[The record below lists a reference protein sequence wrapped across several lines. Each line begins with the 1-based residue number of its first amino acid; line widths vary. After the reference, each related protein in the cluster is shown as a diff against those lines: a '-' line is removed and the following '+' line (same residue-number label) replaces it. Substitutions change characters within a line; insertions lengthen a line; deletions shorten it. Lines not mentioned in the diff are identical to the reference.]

1 MYLKSI
7 VVNGFKSF
15 AEKVNI
21 DLSNKVNV
29 VVGPNGSGKS
39 NVVDA
44 ISWVLGTQ
52 SPGTLRTN
60 KMEDVIFA
68 GTEKLAEKGFA
79 EVYLNFVVDPEK
91 FNGSEEISIGRKLFR
106 DGASE
111 YFMNGLNCRLLD
123 IQEFLSDLGI
133 GKQQHTIISQGQIA
147 EILNSKPE
155 DHRVTIEEAA
165 GILPFKLKKDKAL
178 RRIESGDKE
187 IKRAKD
193 VLREIN
199 KQLKPLKIQAEQAQ
213 AHETLSKSLL
223 ENKTNINILKY
234 KIFNEK
240 EVGISNEL
248 QTTIE
253 HLEEVNKSTDEAK
266 SLKTNLTSEL
276 GQGVSVSSLFKDY
289 SNKLSTKS
297 EQVKSVAQIA
307 TERLDN
313 LERESIREEKR
324 LIELQNKVLTNT
336 LTINDLSN
344 KLISKKD
351 NLTNLNQ
358 NLEYLNAQL
367 NENNKN
373 QSASLEVN
381 EAILEKDLDYLKGII
396 SKLEVNIT
404 DSEHEYQK
412 WDKDKIVSSELLDSH
427 SSLISKKIILKSSF
441 SKVRKNIN
449 SIFDREL
456 EVTRNNLDK
465 IKLEYKNNVDIL
477 NSKVEQQESISN
489 NSSYKDELKIQEV
502 SLRQK
507 LKQLEDEITSISN
520 QLVSAAEQIKFLT
533 NENSDLQLTIDEIHY
548 APDHNYKT
556 DLENIIDKST
566 TLISILNKS
575 SESMLLQA
583 NVYEQKHGN
592 KNIKITELD
601 NQIENLNKNYLSL
614 NEQKGNLSIK
624 KAEYSSEKAHY
635 YSTLINMYGVE
646 TEVIDSFITSQHSQN
661 EIENEIRTIEQ
672 KLENIGVVN
681 YLAKTDYEQ
690 LDTRQQ
696 EISNSIEDLTSSKKE
711 LLVHI
716 KEIEDEIEFRI
727 DSSFNSI
734 SLHFTEIFEQ
744 LFPGGKG
751 SLELTN
757 KENLLETGIEIN
769 VQPKG
774 KKVKKLSL
782 LSGGERSLAAI
793 AFLFAIFKSFPSPFY
808 ILDEVEA
815 ALDDANLH
823 RMINLLNYVKDDA
836 QFIIVTHQQQTMHA
850 GDILYGVTME
860 PGSGSRIFIKT
871 KSEFESLIANEVN
884 KDEWKWY
891 KTSKT
896 CRRNC

>member
-213 AHETLSKSLL
+213 AHETLSGSLL

-240 EVGISNEL
+240 ETGISNEL
-248 QTTIE
+248 KTTIE
-253 HLEEVNKSTDEAK
+253 QLEEVNKSTDEAK

-358 NLEYLNAQL
+358 NLEYLNVQL

-396 SKLEVNIT
+396 SKLELNIT
-404 DSEHEYQK
+404 DSENEFQK
-412 WDKDKIVSSELLDSH
+412 WDKDKILSSELLDSH
-427 SSLISKKIILKSSF
+427 SSLISKKIILKGSF
-441 SKVRKNIN
+441 SKVRKNIT

-456 EVTRNNLDK
+456 EVTKKNLEK

-477 NSKVEQQESISN
+477 NSKVEQQNSISN

-556 DLENIIDKST
+556 ELENIIDKST

-575 SESMLLQA
+575 AESMLQQA

-646 TEVIDSFITSQHSQN
+646 TEVIDSFIPSQHSQN

-690 LDTRQQ
+690 LDTRHQ
-696 EISNSIEDLTSSKKE
+696 EITNSIEDLTSSKKE

-734 SLHFTEIFEQ
+734 SIHFTEIFEQ

-884 KDEWKWY
+884 KDE
-891 KTSKT
+891 
-896 CRRNC
+896 

>member
-15 AEKVNI
+15 AERVNI

-52 SPGTLRTN
+52 SPGALRTN

-68 GTEKLAEKGFA
+68 GTEKLSEKGFA
-79 EVYLNFVVDPEK
+79 EVYLNFVVDPDK
-91 FNGSEEISIGRKLFR
+91 FNGSEEISIGRKLYR

-111 YFMNGLNCRLLD
+111 YFMNSLNCRLLD

-155 DHRVTIEEAA
+155 DHRITIEEAA

-178 RRIESGDKE
+178 RRIESGEKE

-213 AHETLSKSLL
+213 AHEALNSSLL
-223 ENKTNINILKY
+223 QHKINLNLLKY
-234 KIFNEK
+234 TIFNDK
-240 EVGISNEL
+240 ETDITS
-248 QTTIE
+248 Q
-253 HLEEVNKSTDEAK
+253 LEEITNN
-266 SLKTNLTSEL
+266 LKTVVDETENAKKLKSNLTSEL
-276 GQGVSVSSLFKDY
+276 GQGVSISSLFKDY

-324 LIELQNKVLTNT
+324 LSELQSKVLTNT

-344 KLISKKD
+344 KLITRKD
-351 NLTNLNQ
+351 TLTELNQ
-358 NLEYLNAQL
+358 NLESLNKQI

-381 EAILEKDLDYLKGII
+381 EAILEKDLDYLKNIV
-396 SKLEVNIT
+396 SKLEANLAT
-404 DSEHEYQK
+404 SEENFNK
-412 WDKDKIVSSELLDSH
+412 WQQDKETTKSVIENH
-427 SSLISKKIILKSSF
+427 SSVISTKFTLKSSF
-441 SKVRKNIN
+441 SKVRKTIN
-449 SIFDREL
+449 TIVDRE
-456 EVTRNNLDK
+456 VDAAKVNLDVLKTEYDKNVEILTSK
-465 IKLEYKNNVDIL
+465 ID
-477 NSKVEQQESISN
+477 QQNIISN
-489 NSSYKDELKIQEV
+489 NTSYKEELKNQEIA
-502 SLRQK
+502 LRAK
-507 LKQLEDEITSISN
+507 LNSLEDDITARSN

-533 NENSDLQLTIDEIHY
+533 NENSNLQLTIDEIHY
-548 APDHNYKT
+548 APDSNYKNE
-556 DLENIIDKST
+556 LETIIAEST
-566 TLISILNKS
+566 NLIKILNNS

-583 NVYEQKHGN
+583 DVYEKKHGN
-592 KNIKITELD
+592 KNTKISELD
-601 NQIENLNKNYLSL
+601 EEIESLNKSYISY
-614 NEQKGNLSIK
+614 NEEKSNLSINR
-624 KAEYSSEKAHY
+624 AEYSSEKAHH
-635 YSTLINMYGVE
+635 YSTLVNMYGIEMSEIQNFDPSV
-646 TEVIDSFITSQHSQN
+646 HNQN
-661 EIENEIRTIEQ
+661 ELEHEISNIEGKIED
-672 KLENIGVVN
+672 IGVVN

-690 LDTRQQ
+690 LDARHQ
-696 EISNSIEDLTSSKKE
+696 EISSSIDDLTTSKKE
-711 LLVHI
+711 LLLHI
-716 KEIEDEIEFRI
+716 KEIEDEIQFRI
-727 DSSFNSI
+727 DPSFNSI
-734 SLHFTEIFEQ
+734 SVHFSEIFEQ

-751 SLELTN
+751 SLELTE

-871 KSEFESLIANEVN
+871 KSEFENLIANESN
-884 KDEWKWY
+884 RDE
-891 KTSKT
+891 
-896 CRRNC
+896 

>member
-52 SPGTLRTN
+52 SPGALRTN

-68 GTEKLAEKGFA
+68 GTEKLSEKGFA

-91 FNGSEEISIGRKLFR
+91 FNGSEEISIGRKLYR

-178 RRIESGDKE
+178 RRIESGEKE

-213 AHETLSKSLL
+213 EHESLNASLL
-223 ENKTNINILKY
+223 E
-234 KIFNEK
+234 
-240 EVGISNEL
+240 S
-248 QTTIE
+248 
-253 HLEEVNKSTDEAK
+253 
-266 SLKTNLTSEL
+266 KTNLNLLKYENFNTKENESINKLTTISEKLDDISKSSNEAKALKSNLTKEL
-276 GQGVSVSSLFKDY
+276 GQGVSVSSLFKDH
-289 SNKLSTKS
+289 SNKLTTKS
-297 EQVKSVAQIA
+297 EQIKSVAQIA

-313 LERESIREEKR
+313 LNRETIREEKR
-324 LIELQNKVLTNT
+324 LSDLQNKVLTNT

-344 KLISKKD
+344 KLILKK
-351 NLTNLNQ
+351 NSLTDLNKSLENLNKQ
-358 NLEYLNAQL
+358 I

-381 EAILEKDLDYLKGII
+381 EAILEKDLDYLKGIVN
-396 SKLEVNIT
+396 KLETNLIT
-404 DSEHEYQK
+404 SEGDLNKWENDRNSTQESMDSFSK
-412 WDKDKIVSSELLDSH
+412 
-427 SSLISKKIILKSSF
+427 LISKKILLKNSF

-449 SIFDREL
+449 LIVNREVD
-456 EVTRNNLDK
+456 VTKENLDILK
-465 IKLEYKNNVDIL
+465 AEYKSNVDIL
-477 NSKVEQQESISN
+477 NSKIEQQNIISN
-489 NSSYKDELKIQEV
+489 NSSYKEELKNQEIILRKNLN
-502 SLRQK
+502 SL
-507 LKQLEDEITSISN
+507 EEEITSRSN

-533 NENSDLQLTIDEIHY
+533 NENSELQITIDDIHY
-548 APDHNYKT
+548 APNNDYKSE
-556 DLENIIDKST
+556 LESIISKST
-566 TLISILNKS
+566 SLIKVLNKS
-575 SESMLLQA
+575 AHSMLLQA
-583 NVYEQKHGN
+583 DVYEQKHGN
-592 KNIKITELD
+592 KNSRIIELD
-601 NQIENLNKNYLSL
+601 NEIEKYNKSYLLL
-614 NEQKGNLSIK
+614 NEEKGNISIK
-624 KAEYSSEKAHY
+624 NAEYSSEKAHY
-635 YSTLINMYGVE
+635 YSSLKNIYGVE
-646 TEVIDSFITSQHSQN
+646 NNDIDSFNSDLYSQD
-661 EIENEIRTIEQ
+661 ELENEIKIIEN

-681 YLAKTDYEQ
+681 YLAKTDFEQ
-690 LDTRQQ
+690 LNTRHQD
-696 EISNSIEDLTSSKKE
+696 ISVSIEDLTTSKKE
-711 LLVHI
+711 LLTHI

-734 SLHFTEIFEQ
+734 SVHFGEIFEQ
-744 LFPGGKG
+744 LYHGGKG

-757 KENLLETGIEIN
+757 KDNLLETGIEIN

-823 RMINLLNYVKDDA
+823 RMINLLNYVRDDA

-850 GDILYGVTME
+850 GDVLYGVTME

-871 KSEFESLIANEVN
+871 KSEFENLISNEGKKN
-884 KDEWKWY
+884 E
-891 KTSKT
+891 
-896 CRRNC
+896 

>member
-213 AHETLSKSLL
+213 AHETLSGSLL

-240 EVGISNEL
+240 ETGISNEL
-248 QTTIE
+248 KTTIE
-253 HLEEVNKSTDEAK
+253 QLEEVNKSTDEAK

-358 NLEYLNAQL
+358 NLEYLNVQL

-396 SKLEVNIT
+396 SKLELNIT
-404 DSEHEYQK
+404 DSENEFQK
-412 WDKDKIVSSELLDSH
+412 WDKDKILSSELLDSH
-427 SSLISKKIILKSSF
+427 SSLISKKIILKGSF
-441 SKVRKNIN
+441 SKVRKNIT

-456 EVTRNNLDK
+456 EVTKKNLEK

-477 NSKVEQQESISN
+477 NSKVEQQNSISN

-556 DLENIIDKST
+556 ELENIIDKST

-575 SESMLLQA
+575 AESMLLQA

-601 NQIENLNKNYLSL
+601 SQIENLNKNYLSL

-646 TEVIDSFITSQHSQN
+646 TEVIDTFIPSQHSQN

-690 LDTRQQ
+690 LDTRHQ
-696 EISNSIEDLTSSKKE
+696 EITNSIEDLTSSKKE

-884 KDEWKWY
+884 KDE
-891 KTSKT
+891 
-896 CRRNC
+896 

>member
-646 TEVIDSFITSQHSQN
+646 TEVIDSFMPSQHSQN

-690 LDTRQQ
+690 LDTRHQ
-696 EISNSIEDLTSSKKE
+696 EITNSIEDLTSSKKE

-884 KDEWKWY
+884 KDE
-891 KTSKT
+891 
-896 CRRNC
+896 

>member
-213 AHETLSKSLL
+213 AHETLSGSLL

-240 EVGISNEL
+240 ETGISNEL
-248 QTTIE
+248 KTTIE
-253 HLEEVNKSTDEAK
+253 QLEEVNKSTDEAK

-358 NLEYLNAQL
+358 NLEYLNVQL

-396 SKLEVNIT
+396 SKLELNIT
-404 DSEHEYQK
+404 DSENEFQK
-412 WDKDKIVSSELLDSH
+412 WDKDKILNSELLDSH
-427 SSLISKKIILKSSF
+427 SSLISKKIILKGSF
-441 SKVRKNIN
+441 SKVRKNIT

-456 EVTRNNLDK
+456 EVTKKNLEK

-477 NSKVEQQESISN
+477 NSKVEQQNSISN

-556 DLENIIDKST
+556 ELENIIDKST

-575 SESMLLQA
+575 AESMLLQA

-601 NQIENLNKNYLSL
+601 SQIENLNKNYLSL

-624 KAEYSSEKAHY
+624 KAEYTSEKAHY

-646 TEVIDSFITSQHSQN
+646 TEVIDSFIQSQHSQN
-661 EIENEIRTIEQ
+661 EIENEIRTTEQ
-672 KLENIGVVN
+672 KLENIGGVN

-690 LDTRQQ
+690 LDTRHQ
-696 EISNSIEDLTSSKKE
+696 EITNSIEDLTSSKKE

-734 SLHFTEIFEQ
+734 SIHFTEIFEQ

-782 LSGGERSLAAI
+782 LSGGDSSLAAI

-884 KDEWKWY
+884 KDE
-891 KTSKT
+891 
-896 CRRNC
+896 

>member
-52 SPGTLRTN
+52 SPGALRTN

-68 GTEKLAEKGFA
+68 GTEKLSEKGFA

-91 FNGSEEISIGRKLFR
+91 FNGSEEISIGRKLYR

-178 RRIESGDKE
+178 RRIESGEKE

-213 AHETLSKSLL
+213 EHESLNASLL
-223 ENKTNINILKY
+223 E
-234 KIFNEK
+234 
-240 EVGISNEL
+240 S
-248 QTTIE
+248 
-253 HLEEVNKSTDEAK
+253 
-266 SLKTNLTSEL
+266 KTNLNLLKYENFNTKENESINKLTTISEKLDDISKSSNEAKALKSNLTKEL
-276 GQGVSVSSLFKDY
+276 GQGVSVSSLFKDH
-289 SNKLSTKS
+289 SNKLTTKS
-297 EQVKSVAQIA
+297 EQIKSVAQIA

-313 LERESIREEKR
+313 LNRETIREEKR
-324 LIELQNKVLTNT
+324 LSDLQNKVLTNT

-344 KLISKKD
+344 KLILKK
-351 NLTNLNQ
+351 NTLTDLNKSLENLNKQ
-358 NLEYLNAQL
+358 I

-381 EAILEKDLDYLKGII
+381 EAILEKDLDYLKGIVN
-396 SKLEVNIT
+396 KLETNLIT
-404 DSEHEYQK
+404 SEGDLNKWENDRNSTQESMDSFSK
-412 WDKDKIVSSELLDSH
+412 
-427 SSLISKKIILKSSF
+427 LISKKILLKNSF

-449 SIFDREL
+449 LIVNREVDATK
-456 EVTRNNLDK
+456 ENLDILK
-465 IKLEYKNNVDIL
+465 SEYKSNVDIL
-477 NSKVEQQESISN
+477 NSKIEQQNIISN
-489 NSSYKDELKIQEV
+489 NSSYKEELKNQEIILRKNLN
-502 SLRQK
+502 SL
-507 LKQLEDEITSISN
+507 EEEITSRSN

-533 NENSDLQLTIDEIHY
+533 NENSELQITIDEIHY
-548 APDHNYKT
+548 APNNDYKSE
-556 DLENIIDKST
+556 LESIISKST
-566 TLISILNKS
+566 ALIKVLNKS
-575 SESMLLQA
+575 AHSMLLQA
-583 NVYEQKHGN
+583 DVYEQKHGN
-592 KNIKITELD
+592 KNSRIIELD
-601 NQIENLNKNYLSL
+601 NEIEEYNKSYILL
-614 NEQKGNLSIK
+614 NEEKGNISIK
-624 KAEYSSEKAHY
+624 NAEYSSEKAHY
-635 YSTLINMYGVE
+635 YSSLKNIYGVE
-646 TEVIDSFITSQHSQN
+646 NSDIDSFNADLYIQ
-661 EIENEIRTIEQ
+661 EELENEIKIIEN

-681 YLAKTDYEQ
+681 YLAKTDFEQ
-690 LDTRQQ
+690 LNARHQD
-696 EISNSIEDLTSSKKE
+696 ISVSIEDLTTSKKE
-711 LLVHI
+711 LLTHI

-734 SLHFTEIFEQ
+734 SVHFGEIFEQ

-823 RMINLLNYVKDDA
+823 RMINLLNYVRDDA

-850 GDILYGVTME
+850 GDVLYGVTME

-871 KSEFESLIANEVN
+871 KSEFENLISNEGKKN
-884 KDEWKWY
+884 E
-891 KTSKT
+891 
-896 CRRNC
+896 

>member
-15 AEKVNI
+15 AERVNI

-52 SPGTLRTN
+52 SPGALRTN

-68 GTEKLAEKGFA
+68 GTEKLSEKGFA
-79 EVYLNFVVDPEK
+79 EVYLNFVVDADK
-91 FNGSEEISIGRKLFR
+91 FNGSEEISIGRKLYR

-155 DHRVTIEEAA
+155 DHRITIEEAA

-213 AHETLSKSLL
+213 AHESLNVSLL
-223 ENKTNINILKY
+223 EHKTNLNILKY
-234 KIFNEK
+234 TIFDNKEK
-240 EVGISNEL
+240 DISIQLDEI
-248 QTTIE
+248 T
-253 HLEEVNKSTDEAK
+253 NKLKNVVSATEDAK
-266 SLKTNLTSEL
+266 KLKSNLTSEL
-276 GQGVSVSSLFKDY
+276 GQGVSISSLFKDY

-313 LERESIREEKR
+313 LERESIREEQR
-324 LIELQNKVLTNT
+324 LSDLQNKVLANT

-344 KLISKKD
+344 KLITRKD
-351 NLTNLNQ
+351 TLTDLNQ
-358 NLEYLNAQL
+358 NLESLNKQI

-381 EAILEKDLDYLKGII
+381 EAILEKDLDYLKDIV
-396 SKLEVNIT
+396 SKLEVNLSA
-404 DSEHEYQK
+404 SEETFNK
-412 WDKDKIVSSELLDSH
+412 WQQDKESTKSLLEKH
-427 SSLISKKIILKSSF
+427 NSLISNKFTLKSSF

-449 SIFDREL
+449 SIIDRE
-456 EVTRNNLDK
+456 VDTTKINLDVL
-465 IKLEYKNNVDIL
+465 KLEYNKKLDIL
-477 NSKVEQQESISN
+477 NSKIDQQNIISN
-489 NSSYKDELKIQEV
+489 NTSYKEELKNQEV
-502 SLRQK
+502 SLRAK
-507 LKQLEDEITSISN
+507 LKSLEDEITSRSN

-548 APDHNYKT
+548 APDTDYKNE
-556 DLENIIDKST
+556 LENIIAEST
-566 TLISILNKS
+566 KLIQILNTS
-575 SESMLLQA
+575 SESMLSQA
-583 NVYEQKHGN
+583 DLYEQKHGN
-592 KNIKITELD
+592 KNSKISELD
-601 NQIENLNKNYLSL
+601 HEIESLNKTYISL
-614 NEQKGNLSIK
+614 NEEKSNLSIQ
-624 KAEYSSEKAHY
+624 KAEYSSEKAHH
-635 YSTLINMYGVE
+635 YSTLVNMYGIE
-646 TEVIDSFITSQHSQN
+646 MRQIQGFDPELHNQN
-661 EIENEIRTIEQ
+661 EMENDIRSIEEQIE
-672 KLENIGVVN
+672 KIGVVN

-690 LDTRQQ
+690 LDARHQ
-696 EISNSIEDLTSSKKE
+696 EISASIEDLTSSKKE
-711 LLVHI
+711 LSLHI

-734 SLHFTEIFEQ
+734 SVHFAEIFEQ

-871 KSEFESLIANEVN
+871 KSEFENLIANESN
-884 KDEWKWY
+884 IDE
-891 KTSKT
+891 
-896 CRRNC
+896 

>member
-404 DSEHEYQK
+404 DSEYEYQK

-533 NENSDLQLTIDEIHY
+533 NENSDLQLTIDEINY
-548 APDHNYKT
+548 APNHNYKT
-556 DLENIIDKST
+556 NLENIIDKST

-884 KDEWKWY
+884 KDE
-891 KTSKT
+891 
-896 CRRNC
+896 

>member
-404 DSEHEYQK
+404 DSEYEYQK

-646 TEVIDSFITSQHSQN
+646 TEVIDSFMPSQHSQN
-661 EIENEIRTIEQ
+661 EIENEIKTIEQ

-690 LDTRQQ
+690 LDTRHQ

-884 KDEWKWY
+884 KDE
-891 KTSKT
+891 
-896 CRRNC
+896 

>member
-15 AEKVNI
+15 AERVNI

-52 SPGTLRTN
+52 SPGALRTN

-68 GTEKLAEKGFA
+68 GTEKLSEKGFA
-79 EVYLNFVVDPEK
+79 EVYLNFVVDADK
-91 FNGSEEISIGRKLFR
+91 FNGSEEISIGRKLYR

-155 DHRVTIEEAA
+155 DHRITIEEAA

-213 AHETLSKSLL
+213 AHESLNVSLL
-223 ENKTNINILKY
+223 QHKTNLNMLKY
-234 KIFNEK
+234 TIFDNKEK
-240 EVGISNEL
+240 DISIQLDEV
-248 QTTIE
+248 T
-253 HLEEVNKSTDEAK
+253 NKLKNVVSATEDAK
-266 SLKTNLTSEL
+266 KLKSNLTSEL
-276 GQGVSVSSLFKDY
+276 GQGVSISSLFKDY

-313 LERESIREEKR
+313 LERESIREEQR
-324 LIELQNKVLTNT
+324 LSDLQNKVLANT

-344 KLISKKD
+344 KLITRK
-351 NLTNLNQ
+351 NILTELNQ
-358 NLEYLNAQL
+358 NLESLNKQI

-381 EAILEKDLDYLKGII
+381 EAILEKDLDYLKDIV
-396 SKLEVNIT
+396 SKLEDNLSA
-404 DSEHEYQK
+404 SEETFNK
-412 WDKDKIVSSELLDSH
+412 WQQDKESTESLLEKH
-427 SSLISKKIILKSSF
+427 NSLISNKFTLKSSF

-449 SIFDREL
+449 SIIDRE
-456 EVTRNNLDK
+456 VDTTRDNLDVL
-465 IKLEYKNNVDIL
+465 KLEYNKKLDIL
-477 NSKVEQQESISN
+477 NSKINQQNIISN
-489 NSSYKDELKIQEV
+489 NTSYKEELKNQEI
-502 SLRQK
+502 SLHAK
-507 LKQLEDEITSISN
+507 LKSLEDEITSRSN

-548 APDHNYKT
+548 APDTDYKNE
-556 DLENIIDKST
+556 LENIIAEST
-566 TLISILNKS
+566 KLIQILNTS
-575 SESMLLQA
+575 SESMLSQA
-583 NVYEQKHGN
+583 DLYEQKHGN
-592 KNIKITELD
+592 KNSQISELD
-601 NQIENLNKNYLSL
+601 DEIESLNKTYISL
-614 NEQKGNLSIK
+614 NDEKSNLSIH
-624 KAEYSSEKAHY
+624 KAEYSSEKAHH
-635 YSTLINMYGVE
+635 YSTLVNMYGLE
-646 TEVIDSFITSQHSQN
+646 MTQIESFEPALHKQN
-661 EIENEIRTIEQ
+661 EMENEIRSIEEQ
-672 KLENIGVVN
+672 IEKIGVVN

-690 LDTRQQ
+690 LDARHQ
-696 EISNSIEDLTSSKKE
+696 EISASIEDLTSSKKE
-711 LLVHI
+711 LLLHI

-734 SLHFTEIFEQ
+734 SVHFAEIFEQ

-871 KSEFESLIANEVN
+871 KSEFENLIANESSS
-884 KDEWKWY
+884 DE
-891 KTSKT
+891 
-896 CRRNC
+896 

>member
-240 EVGISNEL
+240 ETGISSEL
-248 QTTIE
+248 QTTIKD
-253 HLEEVNKSTDEAK
+253 LEDVNKSTDEAK

-313 LERESIREEKR
+313 LERESIRQEKR
-324 LIELQNKVLTNT
+324 LSDLQNKVLTNT

-358 NLEYLNAQL
+358 NLEYLNVQL

-381 EAILEKDLDYLKGII
+381 EAILEKDLDYLKRII

-404 DSEHEYQK
+404 DRENEYQK

-441 SKVRKNIN
+441 SKVRKNIT

-489 NSSYKDELKIQEV
+489 NSSYKDELKNQEV
-502 SLRQK
+502 SLRQN

-556 DLENIIDKST
+556 ELENIIDKST

-601 NQIENLNKNYLSL
+601 NQIENLNKKYLSL

-646 TEVIDSFITSQHSQN
+646 TEVIDSFISSQYSQN
-661 EIENEIRTIEQ
+661 EVENEIRTIEQ

-690 LDTRQQ
+690 LDTRHQ

-884 KDEWKWY
+884 KDE
-891 KTSKT
+891 
-896 CRRNC
+896 

>member
-15 AEKVNI
+15 AERVNI

-52 SPGTLRTN
+52 SPGALRTN

-68 GTEKLAEKGFA
+68 GTEKLSEKGFA
-79 EVYLNFVVDPEK
+79 EVYLNFVVDADK
-91 FNGSEEISIGRKLFR
+91 FNGSEEISIGRKLYR

-155 DHRVTIEEAA
+155 DHRITIEEAA

-213 AHETLSKSLL
+213 AHESLNVSLL
-223 ENKTNINILKY
+223 EHKTNLNMLKY
-234 KIFNEK
+234 TIFDNKEK
-240 EVGISNEL
+240 DISIQLDEI
-248 QTTIE
+248 T
-253 HLEEVNKSTDEAK
+253 NKLINVVSATEDAK
-266 SLKTNLTSEL
+266 KLKSNLTSEL
-276 GQGVSVSSLFKDY
+276 GQGVSISSLFKDY

-313 LERESIREEKR
+313 LERESIREEQR
-324 LIELQNKVLTNT
+324 LSDLQNKVLANT

-344 KLISKKD
+344 KLITRKD
-351 NLTNLNQ
+351 TLTDLNQ
-358 NLEYLNAQL
+358 NLESLNKQI

-381 EAILEKDLDYLKGII
+381 EAILEKDLDYLKDIV
-396 SKLEVNIT
+396 SKLEVNLSA
-404 DSEHEYQK
+404 SEETFNK
-412 WDKDKIVSSELLDSH
+412 WQQDKESTKSLLEKH
-427 SSLISKKIILKSSF
+427 NSLISNKFTLKSSF

-449 SIFDREL
+449 SIIDRE
-456 EVTRNNLDK
+456 VDTTKDNLDVL
-465 IKLEYKNNVDIL
+465 KLEYNKKLDIL
-477 NSKVEQQESISN
+477 NSKIDQQNIISN
-489 NSSYKDELKIQEV
+489 NTSYKEELKNQEV
-502 SLRQK
+502 SLRAK
-507 LKQLEDEITSISN
+507 LKSLEDEITSRSN

-548 APDHNYKT
+548 APDTDYKNE
-556 DLENIIDKST
+556 LENIIAEST
-566 TLISILNKS
+566 KLIQILNTS
-575 SESMLLQA
+575 SESMLSQA
-583 NVYEQKHGN
+583 DLYEQKHGN
-592 KNIKITELD
+592 KNSKISELD
-601 NQIENLNKNYLSL
+601 HEIESLNKTYISL
-614 NEQKGNLSIK
+614 NDEKSNLSIQ
-624 KAEYSSEKAHY
+624 KAEYSSEKAHH
-635 YSTLINMYGVE
+635 YSTLVNMYGIE
-646 TEVIDSFITSQHSQN
+646 MRQIQGFDPELHNQN
-661 EIENEIRTIEQ
+661 EMENDIRSIEEQIE
-672 KLENIGVVN
+672 KIGVVN

-690 LDTRQQ
+690 LDARHQ
-696 EISNSIEDLTSSKKE
+696 EISASIEDLTSSKKE
-711 LLVHI
+711 LLLHI

-734 SLHFTEIFEQ
+734 SVHFAEIFEQ

-871 KSEFESLIANEVN
+871 KSEFENLIANESN
-884 KDEWKWY
+884 IDE
-891 KTSKT
+891 
-896 CRRNC
+896 

>member
-1 MYLKSI
+1 
-7 VVNGFKSF
+7 VNGFKSF

-155 DHRVTIEEAA
+155 DHRITIEEAA

-213 AHETLSKSLL
+213 AHETLSRSLL

-240 EVGISNEL
+240 ETGISNEL
-248 QTTIE
+248 KTTIE
-253 HLEEVNKSTDEAK
+253 QLEEVNKSTDEAK
-266 SLKTNLTSEL
+266 SLKRNLTSEL

-336 LTINDLSN
+336 LTVNDLSN

-358 NLEYLNAQL
+358 NLEYLNVQL

-404 DSEHEYQK
+404 DSENEFQK
-412 WDKDKIVSSELLDSH
+412 WDKDKILNSELLDSH
-427 SSLISKKIILKSSF
+427 SSLISKKIILKGSF
-441 SKVRKNIN
+441 SKVRKNIT
-449 SIFDREL
+449 SIFDREI
-456 EVTRNNLDK
+456 EVTKKNLEK

-477 NSKVEQQESISN
+477 NSKVEQQNSISN

-556 DLENIIDKST
+556 ELENIIDKST

-575 SESMLLQA
+575 AESMLLQA

-601 NQIENLNKNYLSL
+601 SQIENLNKNYLSL

-646 TEVIDSFITSQHSQN
+646 TEVIDSFMPSQHSQN
-661 EIENEIRTIEQ
+661 EIENEIKTIEQ

-690 LDTRQQ
+690 LDTRHQ
-696 EISNSIEDLTSSKKE
+696 EITNSIEDLTSSKKE

-884 KDEWKWY
+884 KDE
-891 KTSKT
+891 
-896 CRRNC
+896 

>member
-15 AEKVNI
+15 AERVNI

-52 SPGTLRTN
+52 SPGALRTN

-68 GTEKLAEKGFA
+68 GTEKLSEKGFA
-79 EVYLNFVVDPEK
+79 EVYLNFVVDADK
-91 FNGSEEISIGRKLFR
+91 FNGSEEISIGRKLYR

-155 DHRVTIEEAA
+155 DHRITIEEAA

-213 AHETLSKSLL
+213 AHESLNVSLL
-223 ENKTNINILKY
+223 EHKTNLNMLKY
-234 KIFNEK
+234 TIFDNKEK
-240 EVGISNEL
+240 DISIQLDEI
-248 QTTIE
+248 T
-253 HLEEVNKSTDEAK
+253 NKLKNVVSATEAAKKLK
-266 SLKTNLTSEL
+266 SNLTSEL
-276 GQGVSVSSLFKDY
+276 GQGVSISSLFKDY

-313 LERESIREEKR
+313 LERESIREEQR
-324 LIELQNKVLTNT
+324 LSDLQNKVLANT

-344 KLISKKD
+344 KLITRKD
-351 NLTNLNQ
+351 TLTDLNQ
-358 NLEYLNAQL
+358 NLESLNKQI

-381 EAILEKDLDYLKGII
+381 EAILEKDLDYLKDIV
-396 SKLEVNIT
+396 SKLEVNLSA
-404 DSEHEYQK
+404 SEETFNK
-412 WDKDKIVSSELLDSH
+412 WQQDKESTKSLLEKH
-427 SSLISKKIILKSSF
+427 NSLISNKFTLKSSF

-449 SIFDREL
+449 SIIDRE
-456 EVTRNNLDK
+456 VDTTKINLDVL
-465 IKLEYKNNVDIL
+465 KLEYNKKLDIL
-477 NSKVEQQESISN
+477 NSKIDQQNIISN
-489 NSSYKDELKIQEV
+489 NTSYKEELKNQEV
-502 SLRQK
+502 SLRAK
-507 LKQLEDEITSISN
+507 LKSLEDEITSRSN

-548 APDHNYKT
+548 APDTDYKNE
-556 DLENIIDKST
+556 LENIIAEST
-566 TLISILNKS
+566 KLIQILNTS
-575 SESMLLQA
+575 SESMLSQA
-583 NVYEQKHGN
+583 DLYEQKHGN
-592 KNIKITELD
+592 KNSKISELD
-601 NQIENLNKNYLSL
+601 DEIESLNKTYISL
-614 NEQKGNLSIK
+614 NDEKSNLSIQ
-624 KAEYSSEKAHY
+624 KAEYSSEKAHH
-635 YSTLINMYGVE
+635 YSTLVNMYGIE
-646 TEVIDSFITSQHSQN
+646 MRQIQGFDPELHNQN
-661 EIENEIRTIEQ
+661 EMENDIRSIEEQIE
-672 KLENIGVVN
+672 KIGVVN

-690 LDTRQQ
+690 LDARHQ
-696 EISNSIEDLTSSKKE
+696 EISASIEDLTSSKKE
-711 LLVHI
+711 LLLHI

-734 SLHFTEIFEQ
+734 SVHFAEIFEQ

-871 KSEFESLIANEVN
+871 KSEFENLIANESN
-884 KDEWKWY
+884 IDE
-891 KTSKT
+891 
-896 CRRNC
+896 

>member
-52 SPGTLRTN
+52 SPGALRTN

-68 GTEKLAEKGFA
+68 GTEKLSEKGFA

-91 FNGSEEISIGRKLFR
+91 FNGSEEISIGRKLYR

-178 RRIESGDKE
+178 RRIESGEKE

-213 AHETLSKSLL
+213 EHESLNASLL
-223 ENKTNINILKY
+223 E
-234 KIFNEK
+234 
-240 EVGISNEL
+240 S
-248 QTTIE
+248 
-253 HLEEVNKSTDEAK
+253 
-266 SLKTNLTSEL
+266 KTNLNLLKYENFNTKENESINKLTTISEKLDDISKSSNEAKALKSNLTKEL
-276 GQGVSVSSLFKDY
+276 GQGVSVSSLFKDH
-289 SNKLSTKS
+289 SNKLTTKS
-297 EQVKSVAQIA
+297 EQIKSVAQIA

-313 LERESIREEKR
+313 LNRETIREEKR
-324 LIELQNKVLTNT
+324 LTDLQNKVLSNT

-344 KLISKKD
+344 KLILKK
-351 NLTNLNQ
+351 NTLTDLNKSLENLNKQ
-358 NLEYLNAQL
+358 I

-381 EAILEKDLDYLKGII
+381 EAILEKDLDYLKGIVN
-396 SKLEVNIT
+396 KLETNLIT
-404 DSEHEYQK
+404 SEGDLNKWENDKNSTQESMDSFSK
-412 WDKDKIVSSELLDSH
+412 
-427 SSLISKKIILKSSF
+427 LISKKILLKNSF

-449 SIFDREL
+449 LIVNREVD
-456 EVTRNNLDK
+456 VTKENLDILK
-465 IKLEYKNNVDIL
+465 AEYKSNVDIL
-477 NSKVEQQESISN
+477 NSKIEQQNIISN
-489 NSSYKDELKIQEV
+489 NSSYKEELKNQEIILRKNLN
-502 SLRQK
+502 SL
-507 LKQLEDEITSISN
+507 EEEITSRSN

-533 NENSDLQLTIDEIHY
+533 NENSELQITIDEIHY
-548 APDHNYKT
+548 APNNDYKSE
-556 DLENIIDKST
+556 LESIISKST
-566 TLISILNKS
+566 ALIKVLNKS
-575 SESMLLQA
+575 AHSMLLQA
-583 NVYEQKHGN
+583 DVYEQKHGN
-592 KNIKITELD
+592 KNSRIIELD
-601 NQIENLNKNYLSL
+601 NEIEEYNKSYILL
-614 NEQKGNLSIK
+614 NEEKGNISIK
-624 KAEYSSEKAHY
+624 NAEYSSEKAHY
-635 YSTLINMYGVE
+635 YSSLKNIYGVE
-646 TEVIDSFITSQHSQN
+646 NNDIDSFNSDLYSQD
-661 EIENEIRTIEQ
+661 ELENEIKIIEN

-681 YLAKTDYEQ
+681 YLAKTDFEQ
-690 LDTRQQ
+690 LNTRHQD
-696 EISNSIEDLTSSKKE
+696 ISVSIEDLTTSKKE
-711 LLVHI
+711 LLTHI

-734 SLHFTEIFEQ
+734 SVHFGEIFEQ

-823 RMINLLNYVKDDA
+823 RMINLLNYVRDDA

-850 GDILYGVTME
+850 GDVLYGVTME

-871 KSEFESLIANEVN
+871 KSEFENLISNEGKKN
-884 KDEWKWY
+884 E
-891 KTSKT
+891 
-896 CRRNC
+896 

>member
-52 SPGTLRTN
+52 SPGALRTN

-68 GTEKLAEKGFA
+68 GTEKLSEKGFA

-91 FNGSEEISIGRKLFR
+91 FNGSEEISIGRKLYR

-178 RRIESGDKE
+178 RRIESGEKE

-213 AHETLSKSLL
+213 EHESLNASLL
-223 ENKTNINILKY
+223 D
-234 KIFNEK
+234 
-240 EVGISNEL
+240 S
-248 QTTIE
+248 
-253 HLEEVNKSTDEAK
+253 
-266 SLKTNLTSEL
+266 KTNLNLLKYNNFNTKENDSINKLTTISEKLDDISKSSNEAKALKSNLTKEL
-276 GQGVSVSSLFKDY
+276 GQGVSVSSLFKDH
-289 SNKLSTKS
+289 SNKLTTKS
-297 EQVKSVAQIA
+297 EQIKSVAQIA

-313 LERESIREEKR
+313 LNRETIREEKR
-324 LIELQNKVLTNT
+324 LTDLQNKVLSNT

-344 KLISKKD
+344 KLILKK
-351 NLTNLNQ
+351 NTLTDLNKR
-358 NLEYLNAQL
+358 LDHLNKQI

-381 EAILEKDLDYLKGII
+381 EAILEKDLDYLKGIVN
-396 SKLEVNIT
+396 KLETNLLT
-404 DSEHEYQK
+404 SEGDLNKWENDRNSTQESMDSFSK
-412 WDKDKIVSSELLDSH
+412 
-427 SSLISKKIILKSSF
+427 LISKKILLKNSF

-449 SIFDREL
+449 LIVNREVDATK
-456 EVTRNNLDK
+456 ENLDILK
-465 IKLEYKNNVDIL
+465 SEYKSNVDIL
-477 NSKVEQQESISN
+477 NSKIEQQNIISN
-489 NSSYKDELKIQEV
+489 NSSYKEELKNQEIILRKNLN
-502 SLRQK
+502 SL
-507 LKQLEDEITSISN
+507 EEEITSRSN

-533 NENSDLQLTIDEIHY
+533 NENSELQITIDDIHY
-548 APDHNYKT
+548 APNNDYKSE
-556 DLENIIDKST
+556 LESIISKST
-566 TLISILNKS
+566 SLIKVLNKS
-575 SESMLLQA
+575 AHSMLLQA
-583 NVYEQKHGN
+583 DVYEQKHGN
-592 KNIKITELD
+592 KNSRIIELD
-601 NQIENLNKNYLSL
+601 NEIEKYNKSYLLL
-614 NEQKGNLSIK
+614 NEEKGNISIK
-624 KAEYSSEKAHY
+624 NAEYSSEKAHY
-635 YSTLINMYGVE
+635 YSSLKNIYGVE
-646 TEVIDSFITSQHSQN
+646 NSDIDSFNADLYNQ
-661 EIENEIRTIEQ
+661 EELENEIKIIEN

-681 YLAKTDYEQ
+681 YLAKTDFEQ
-690 LDTRQQ
+690 LNARHQD
-696 EISNSIEDLTSSKKE
+696 ISVSIEDLTTSKKE
-711 LLVHI
+711 LLTHI

-734 SLHFTEIFEQ
+734 SVHFGEIFEQ

-823 RMINLLNYVKDDA
+823 RMINLLNYVRDDA

-850 GDILYGVTME
+850 GDVLYGVTME

-871 KSEFESLIANEVN
+871 KSEFENLISNEGKKN
-884 KDEWKWY
+884 E
-891 KTSKT
+891 
-896 CRRNC
+896 

>member
-155 DHRVTIEEAA
+155 DHRITIEEAA

-213 AHETLSKSLL
+213 AHETLSGSLL

-240 EVGISNEL
+240 ETGISNEL
-248 QTTIE
+248 KTTIE
-253 HLEEVNKSTDEAK
+253 QLEEVNKSTDEAK

-336 LTINDLSN
+336 LTVNDLSN

-358 NLEYLNAQL
+358 NLEYLNVQL

-396 SKLEVNIT
+396 SKLELNIT
-404 DSEHEYQK
+404 DSENEFQK
-412 WDKDKIVSSELLDSH
+412 WDKDKILSSELLDSH
-427 SSLISKKIILKSSF
+427 SSLISKKIILKGSF
-441 SKVRKNIN
+441 SKVRKNIT

-456 EVTRNNLDK
+456 EVTKKNLEK

-477 NSKVEQQESISN
+477 NSKVEQQNSISN

-556 DLENIIDKST
+556 ELENIIDKST

-575 SESMLLQA
+575 AESMLLQA

-601 NQIENLNKNYLSL
+601 SQIENLNKNYLSL

-646 TEVIDSFITSQHSQN
+646 TEVIDSFMPSQHSQN
-661 EIENEIRTIEQ
+661 EIENEIKTIEQ

-690 LDTRQQ
+690 LDTRHQ
-696 EISNSIEDLTSSKKE
+696 EITNSIEDLTSSKKE

-734 SLHFTEIFEQ
+734 SIHFTEIFEQ

-884 KDEWKWY
+884 KDE
-891 KTSKT
+891 
-896 CRRNC
+896 

>member
-15 AEKVNI
+15 AERVNI

-52 SPGTLRTN
+52 SPGALRTN

-68 GTEKLAEKGFA
+68 GTEKLSEKGFA
-79 EVYLNFVVDPEK
+79 EVYLNFVVDADK
-91 FNGSEEISIGRKLFR
+91 FNGSEEISIGRKLYR

-155 DHRVTIEEAA
+155 DHRITIEEAA

-213 AHETLSKSLL
+213 AHESLNVSLL
-223 ENKTNINILKY
+223 QHKTNLNMLKY
-234 KIFNEK
+234 TIFDNKEK
-240 EVGISNEL
+240 DISIQLDEV
-248 QTTIE
+248 T
-253 HLEEVNKSTDEAK
+253 NKLKNVVSATEDAK
-266 SLKTNLTSEL
+266 KLKSNLTSEL
-276 GQGVSVSSLFKDY
+276 GQGVSISSLFKDY

-313 LERESIREEKR
+313 LERESIREEQR
-324 LIELQNKVLTNT
+324 LSDLQNKVLANT

-344 KLISKKD
+344 KLIKRK
-351 NLTNLNQ
+351 NILTELNQ
-358 NLEYLNAQL
+358 NLESLNKQI

-381 EAILEKDLDYLKGII
+381 EAILEKDLDYLKDIV
-396 SKLEVNIT
+396 SKLEDNLSA
-404 DSEHEYQK
+404 SEETFNK
-412 WDKDKIVSSELLDSH
+412 WQQDKESTESLLEKH
-427 SSLISKKIILKSSF
+427 NSLISNKFTLKSSF

-449 SIFDREL
+449 SIIDRE
-456 EVTRNNLDK
+456 VDTTKDNLDVL
-465 IKLEYKNNVDIL
+465 KLEYNKKLDIL
-477 NSKVEQQESISN
+477 NSKIDQQNIISN
-489 NSSYKDELKIQEV
+489 NTSYKEELKNQEI
-502 SLRQK
+502 SLRAK
-507 LKQLEDEITSISN
+507 LKSLEDEITSRSN

-548 APDHNYKT
+548 APDTDYKNE
-556 DLENIIDKST
+556 LENIIAEST
-566 TLISILNKS
+566 KLIQILNTS
-575 SESMLLQA
+575 SESMLSQA
-583 NVYEQKHGN
+583 DLYEQKHGN
-592 KNIKITELD
+592 KNSQISELD
-601 NQIENLNKNYLSL
+601 DEIESLNKTYISL
-614 NEQKGNLSIK
+614 NDEKSNLSIH
-624 KAEYSSEKAHY
+624 KAEYSSEKAHH
-635 YSTLINMYGVE
+635 YSTLVNMYGLE
-646 TEVIDSFITSQHSQN
+646 MTQIESFEPALHKQN
-661 EIENEIRTIEQ
+661 EMENEIRSIEEQ
-672 KLENIGVVN
+672 IEKIGVVN

-690 LDTRQQ
+690 LDARHQ
-696 EISNSIEDLTSSKKE
+696 EISASIEDLTSSKKE
-711 LLVHI
+711 LLLHI

-734 SLHFTEIFEQ
+734 SVHFAEIFEQ

-871 KSEFESLIANEVN
+871 KSEFENLIANESSS
-884 KDEWKWY
+884 DE
-891 KTSKT
+891 
-896 CRRNC
+896 

>member
-240 EVGISNEL
+240 ETGISNEL
-248 QTTIE
+248 KSTIE
-253 HLEEVNKSTDEAK
+253 QLEEINKSTDEAK

-404 DSEHEYQK
+404 DSEYEYQK

-884 KDEWKWY
+884 KDE
-891 KTSKT
+891 
-896 CRRNC
+896 

>member
-404 DSEHEYQK
+404 DSEYEYQK

-734 SLHFTEIFEQ
+734 SIHFTEIFEQ

-884 KDEWKWY
+884 KDE
-891 KTSKT
+891 
-896 CRRNC
+896 

>member
-15 AEKVNI
+15 AERVNI

-52 SPGTLRTN
+52 SPGALRTN

-68 GTEKLAEKGFA
+68 GTEKLSEKGFA
-79 EVYLNFVVDPEK
+79 EVYLNFVVDADK
-91 FNGSEEISIGRKLFR
+91 FNGSEEISIGRKLYR

-155 DHRVTIEEAA
+155 DHRITIEEAA

-213 AHETLSKSLL
+213 AHEILNASLL
-223 ENKTNINILKY
+223 EHKTNLNMLKY
-234 KIFNEK
+234 TIFDNKEKDISIQLNE
-240 EVGISNEL
+240 V
-248 QTTIE
+248 T
-253 HLEEVNKSTDEAK
+253 NKLKNVVSATEDAK
-266 SLKTNLTSEL
+266 KLKTNLTSEL
-276 GQGVSVSSLFKDY
+276 GQGVSISSLFKDY

-324 LIELQNKVLTNT
+324 LSDLQNKVLANT

-344 KLISKKD
+344 KLITRK
-351 NLTNLNQ
+351 NTLTELNQ
-358 NLEYLNAQL
+358 NLESLNKQI

-381 EAILEKDLDYLKGII
+381 EAILEKDLDYLKDIV
-396 SKLEVNIT
+396 SKLEDNLSA
-404 DSEHEYQK
+404 SEETFNK
-412 WDKDKIVSSELLDSH
+412 WQQDKESTQSLLEKH
-427 SSLISKKIILKSSF
+427 NSLISNKFTLKSSF

-449 SIFDREL
+449 SIIDRE
-456 EVTRNNLDK
+456 VDTTKDNLDVL
-465 IKLEYKNNVDIL
+465 KLEYNKKLDIL
-477 NSKVEQQESISN
+477 NSKIDQQNIISN
-489 NSSYKDELKIQEV
+489 NTSYKEELKNQEV
-502 SLRQK
+502 SLRAK
-507 LKQLEDEITSISN
+507 LKSLEDEITSRSN

-548 APDHNYKT
+548 APDTDYKNE
-556 DLENIIDKST
+556 LENIIAEST
-566 TLISILNKS
+566 KLIQILNSS
-575 SESMLLQA
+575 SESMLSQA
-583 NVYEQKHGN
+583 DLYEQKHGN
-592 KNIKITELD
+592 KNSKISELD
-601 NQIENLNKNYLSL
+601 DEIESLNKTYISL
-614 NEQKGNLSIK
+614 NDEKSSLSIN
-624 KAEYSSEKAHY
+624 KAEYSSEKAHH
-635 YSTLINMYGVE
+635 YSTLVNMYGLE
-646 TEVIDSFITSQHSQN
+646 MTQIESFDPELHNQN
-661 EIENEIRTIEQ
+661 EMENEIRSIEEQ
-672 KLENIGVVN
+672 IEKIGVVN

-690 LDTRQQ
+690 LDARHN
-696 EISNSIEDLTSSKKE
+696 EISASIEDLTSSKKE
-711 LLVHI
+711 LLLHI

-734 SLHFTEIFEQ
+734 SVHFAEIFEQ

-871 KSEFESLIANEVN
+871 KSEFENLISNESN
-884 KDEWKWY
+884 RDE
-891 KTSKT
+891 
-896 CRRNC
+896 

>member
-21 DLSNKVNV
+21 ELSNKVNV

-234 KIFNEK
+234 KIFKEK
-240 EVGISNEL
+240 ETGISSEL
-248 QTTIE
+248 QTTIKD
-253 HLEEVNKSTDEAK
+253 LEEVNKSTDEAK

-313 LERESIREEKR
+313 LERESIRQEKR
-324 LIELQNKVLTNT
+324 LSDLQNKVLTNT

-358 NLEYLNAQL
+358 NLEYLNVQL

-381 EAILEKDLDYLKGII
+381 EAILEKDLDYLKRII

-404 DSEHEYQK
+404 DRENEYQK

-441 SKVRKNIN
+441 SKVRKNIS

-489 NSSYKDELKIQEV
+489 NSSYKDELKNQEV
-502 SLRQK
+502 SLRQN

-556 DLENIIDKST
+556 ELENIIDKST

-601 NQIENLNKNYLSL
+601 NQIENLNKKYLSL

-646 TEVIDSFITSQHSQN
+646 TEVIDSFISSQYSQN
-661 EIENEIRTIEQ
+661 EVENEIRTIEQ

-690 LDTRQQ
+690 LDTRHQ

-884 KDEWKWY
+884 KDE
-891 KTSKT
+891 
-896 CRRNC
+896 

>member
-15 AEKVNI
+15 AERVNI

-52 SPGTLRTN
+52 SPGALRTN

-68 GTEKLAEKGFA
+68 GTEKLSEKGFA
-79 EVYLNFVVDPEK
+79 EVYLNFVVDADK
-91 FNGSEEISIGRKLFR
+91 FNGSEEISIGRKLYR

-155 DHRVTIEEAA
+155 DHRITIEEAA

-213 AHETLSKSLL
+213 AHESLNVSLL
-223 ENKTNINILKY
+223 EHKTNLNMLKY
-234 KIFNEK
+234 TIFDNKEK
-240 EVGISNEL
+240 DISIQLDEI
-248 QTTIE
+248 T
-253 HLEEVNKSTDEAK
+253 NKLKNVVSATEAAKKLK
-266 SLKTNLTSEL
+266 SNLTSEL
-276 GQGVSVSSLFKDY
+276 GQGVSISSLFKDY

-313 LERESIREEKR
+313 LERESIREEQR
-324 LIELQNKVLTNT
+324 LSDLQNKVLANT

-344 KLISKKD
+344 KLITRKD
-351 NLTNLNQ
+351 TLTDLNQ
-358 NLEYLNAQL
+358 NLESLNKQI

-381 EAILEKDLDYLKGII
+381 EAILEKDLDYLKDIV
-396 SKLEVNIT
+396 SKLEDNLSA
-404 DSEHEYQK
+404 SEETFNK
-412 WDKDKIVSSELLDSH
+412 WQQDKESTKSLLEKH
-427 SSLISKKIILKSSF
+427 NSLISNKFTLKSSF

-449 SIFDREL
+449 SIIDRE
-456 EVTRNNLDK
+456 VDTTKINLDVL
-465 IKLEYKNNVDIL
+465 KLEYNKKLDIL
-477 NSKVEQQESISN
+477 NSKIDQQNIISN
-489 NSSYKDELKIQEV
+489 NTSYKEELKNQEV
-502 SLRQK
+502 SLRAK
-507 LKQLEDEITSISN
+507 LKSLEDDITSRSN

-548 APDHNYKT
+548 APDTDYKNE
-556 DLENIIDKST
+556 LENIIAEST
-566 TLISILNKS
+566 KLIQILNTS
-575 SESMLLQA
+575 SESMLSQA
-583 NVYEQKHGN
+583 DLYEQKHGN
-592 KNIKITELD
+592 KNSKISELD
-601 NQIENLNKNYLSL
+601 DEIESLNKTYISL
-614 NEQKGNLSIK
+614 NDEKSNLSIQ
-624 KAEYSSEKAHY
+624 KAEYSSEKAHH
-635 YSTLINMYGVE
+635 YSTLVNMYGIE
-646 TEVIDSFITSQHSQN
+646 MRQIQGFDPELHNQN
-661 EIENEIRTIEQ
+661 EMENDIRSIEEQIE
-672 KLENIGVVN
+672 KIGVVN

-690 LDTRQQ
+690 LDARHQ
-696 EISNSIEDLTSSKKE
+696 EISASIEDLTSSKKE
-711 LLVHI
+711 LLLHI

-734 SLHFTEIFEQ
+734 SVHFAEIFEQ

-871 KSEFESLIANEVN
+871 KSEFENLIANESN
-884 KDEWKWY
+884 IDE
-891 KTSKT
+891 
-896 CRRNC
+896 

>member
-240 EVGISNEL
+240 EVGISNKL

-404 DSEHEYQK
+404 DSEYEYQK

-456 EVTRNNLDK
+456 EVTMNNLDK

-696 EISNSIEDLTSSKKE
+696 QISNSIEDLTSSKKE

-884 KDEWKWY
+884 KDE
-891 KTSKT
+891 
-896 CRRNC
+896 

>member
-52 SPGTLRTN
+52 SPGALRTN

-68 GTEKLAEKGFA
+68 GTEKLSEKGFA
-79 EVYLNFVVDPEK
+79 EVYLNFVVNPEK
-91 FNGSEEISIGRKLFR
+91 FNGSEEISIGRKLYR

-178 RRIESGDKE
+178 RRIESGEKE

-213 AHETLSKSLL
+213 AHESLNASLL
-223 ENKTNINILKY
+223 E
-234 KIFNEK
+234 
-240 EVGISNEL
+240 S
-248 QTTIE
+248 
-253 HLEEVNKSTDEAK
+253 
-266 SLKTNLTSEL
+266 KTNLNLLKYTNFNAKENDSINELTIISEKLDNISKSNNEAKTLKSNLTKEL
-276 GQGVSVSSLFKDY
+276 GQGVSVSSLFKDH

-297 EQVKSVAQIA
+297 EQIKSVAQIA

-313 LERESIREEKR
+313 LNRETIREEKR
-324 LIELQNKVLTNT
+324 LTDLQNKVLTNT

-344 KLISKKD
+344 KLILKK
-351 NLTNLNQ
+351 NTLTNLNKS
-358 NLEYLNAQL
+358 LEHLNKQI

-396 SKLEVNIT
+396 NKLETSLLTSEGDLNKWENDRNSTQEAV
-404 DSEHEYQK
+404 DSFSK
-412 WDKDKIVSSELLDSH
+412 
-427 SSLISKKIILKSSF
+427 LISKKILLKNSF

-449 SIFDREL
+449 LIVNREL
-456 EVTRNNLDK
+456 DVTKENLDILK
-465 IKLEYKNNVDIL
+465 SEYKSNVDIL
-477 NSKVEQQESISN
+477 NSKIEQQNIISN
-489 NSSYKDELKIQEV
+489 NSSYKEELKNQEIILRKNLN
-502 SLRQK
+502 SL
-507 LKQLEDEITSISN
+507 EEEITLRSN

-533 NENSDLQLTIDEIHY
+533 NENSELQITIDEIHY
-548 APDHNYKT
+548 APNNDYKSE
-556 DLENIIDKST
+556 LETIISKST
-566 TLISILNKS
+566 ALIKVLNQS
-575 SESMLLQA
+575 AQSMLLQA
-583 NVYEQKHGN
+583 DVYEQKHGN
-592 KNIKITELD
+592 KNSRIIQLD
-601 NQIENLNKNYLSL
+601 NEIEQFNNSYLLL
-614 NEQKGNLSIK
+614 NEQKGNISIK
-624 KAEYSSEKAHY
+624 NAEYSSEKAHY
-635 YSTLINMYGVE
+635 YSSLKNMYGVE
-646 TEVIDSFITSQHSQN
+646 SNDIDSFNSDLYSQ
-661 EIENEIRTIEQ
+661 EELENEIKIIGK
-672 KLENIGVVN
+672 KLEDIGVVN
-681 YLAKTDYEQ
+681 YLAKTDFDQ
-690 LDTRQQ
+690 LNTRHQD
-696 EISNSIEDLTSSKKE
+696 ISVSIEDLTTSKKE
-711 LLVHI
+711 LLTHI

-734 SLHFTEIFEQ
+734 SVHFGEIFEQ

-823 RMINLLNYVKDDA
+823 RMINLLNYVRDDA

-850 GDILYGVTME
+850 GDVLYGVTME

-871 KSEFESLIANEVN
+871 KSEFENLISNEGKN
-884 KDEWKWY
+884 NE
-891 KTSKT
+891 
-896 CRRNC
+896 

>member
-240 EVGISNEL
+240 EAGISNEL

-404 DSEHEYQK
+404 DSENEFQK

-646 TEVIDSFITSQHSQN
+646 TEVIDSFIPSQHSQN

-884 KDEWKWY
+884 KDE
-891 KTSKT
+891 
-896 CRRNC
+896 

>member
-52 SPGTLRTN
+52 SPGALRTN

-68 GTEKLAEKGFA
+68 GTEKLSEKGFA
-79 EVYLNFVVDPEK
+79 EVYLNFVVNPEK
-91 FNGSEEISIGRKLFR
+91 FNGSEEISIGRKLYR

-178 RRIESGDKE
+178 RRIESGEKE

-213 AHETLSKSLL
+213 AHESLNASLL
-223 ENKTNINILKY
+223 E
-234 KIFNEK
+234 
-240 EVGISNEL
+240 S
-248 QTTIE
+248 
-253 HLEEVNKSTDEAK
+253 
-266 SLKTNLTSEL
+266 KTNLNLLKYTNFNAKENDSIYELTIISEKLDNISKSNNEAKTLKSNLTKEL
-276 GQGVSVSSLFKDY
+276 GQGVSVSSLFKDH

-297 EQVKSVAQIA
+297 EQIKSVAQIA

-313 LERESIREEKR
+313 LNRETIREEKR
-324 LIELQNKVLTNT
+324 LTDLQNKVLTNT

-344 KLISKKD
+344 KLILKK
-351 NLTNLNQ
+351 NTLTNLNKS
-358 NLEYLNAQL
+358 LEHLNKQI

-396 SKLEVNIT
+396 NKLETSLLTSEGDLNKWENDRNSTQEAV
-404 DSEHEYQK
+404 DSFSK
-412 WDKDKIVSSELLDSH
+412 
-427 SSLISKKIILKSSF
+427 LISKKILLKNSF

-449 SIFDREL
+449 LIVNREL
-456 EVTRNNLDK
+456 DVTKENLDILK
-465 IKLEYKNNVDIL
+465 SEYKSNVDIL
-477 NSKVEQQESISN
+477 NSKIEQQNIISN
-489 NSSYKDELKIQEV
+489 NSSYKEELKNQEIILRKNLN
-502 SLRQK
+502 SL
-507 LKQLEDEITSISN
+507 EEEITSRSN

-533 NENSDLQLTIDEIHY
+533 NENSELQITIDEIHY
-548 APDHNYKT
+548 APNNDYKSE
-556 DLENIIDKST
+556 LETIISKST
-566 TLISILNKS
+566 ALIKVLNQS
-575 SESMLLQA
+575 AQSMLLQA
-583 NVYEQKHGN
+583 DVYEQKHGN
-592 KNIKITELD
+592 KNSRIIQLD
-601 NQIENLNKNYLSL
+601 NEIEQFNNSYLLL
-614 NEQKGNLSIK
+614 NEQKGNISIK
-624 KAEYSSEKAHY
+624 NAEYSSEKAHY
-635 YSTLINMYGVE
+635 YSSLKNMYGVE
-646 TEVIDSFITSQHSQN
+646 SNDIDSFNSDLYSQ
-661 EIENEIRTIEQ
+661 EELENEIKIIEK
-672 KLENIGVVN
+672 KLEDIGVVN
-681 YLAKTDYEQ
+681 YLAKTDFDQ
-690 LDTRQQ
+690 LNTRHQD
-696 EISNSIEDLTSSKKE
+696 ISVSIEDLTTSKKE
-711 LLVHI
+711 LLTHI

-734 SLHFTEIFEQ
+734 SVHFGEIFEQ

-823 RMINLLNYVKDDA
+823 RMINLLNYVRDDA

-850 GDILYGVTME
+850 GDVLYGVTME

-871 KSEFESLIANEVN
+871 KSEFENLISNEGKN
-884 KDEWKWY
+884 NE
-891 KTSKT
+891 
-896 CRRNC
+896 

>member
-21 DLSNKVNV
+21 ELSNKVNV

-234 KIFNEK
+234 KIFKEK
-240 EVGISNEL
+240 ETGISSEL
-248 QTTIE
+248 QTTIKD
-253 HLEEVNKSTDEAK
+253 LEEVNKSTDEAK

-313 LERESIREEKR
+313 LERESIRQEKR
-324 LIELQNKVLTNT
+324 LSDLQNKVLTNT
-336 LTINDLSN
+336 LKINDLSN

-358 NLEYLNAQL
+358 NLEYLNVQL

-381 EAILEKDLDYLKGII
+381 EAILEKDLDYLKRII

-404 DSEHEYQK
+404 DRENEYQK

-441 SKVRKNIN
+441 SKVRKNIS

-489 NSSYKDELKIQEV
+489 NSSYKDELKNQEV
-502 SLRQK
+502 SLRQNLK
-507 LKQLEDEITSISN
+507 LLEDEITSISN

-556 DLENIIDKST
+556 ELENIIDKST

-601 NQIENLNKNYLSL
+601 NQIENLNKKYLSL

-646 TEVIDSFITSQHSQN
+646 TEVIDSFISSQYSQN

-690 LDTRQQ
+690 LDTRHQ

-884 KDEWKWY
+884 KDE
-891 KTSKT
+891 
-896 CRRNC
+896 